1 MWPLMIGR
9 RCHFRTRCHNSRTIN
24 SAIRNFLSVL
34 SCVRAPL
41 GRTRA
46 SRTIKRALS
55 DSTHYFW
62 RMKNSFA
69 VQALPLPVRSALTK
83 LGADVSTARRLRG
96 ISVQLMAERALVGR
110 NTITR
115 LERGDPGVS
124 IGVYATVLF
133 VLGMSDRLAMLIDPS
148 TDAVGLAQ
156 ADALAPKRP
165 RRRKTA

>member
-1 MWPLMIGR
+1 
-9 RCHFRTRCHNSRTIN
+9 
-24 SAIRNFLSVL
+24 
-34 SCVRAPL
+34 
-41 GRTRA
+41 
-46 SRTIKRALS
+46 
-55 DSTHYFW
+55 
-62 RMKNSFA
+62 MKNSFA

-83 LGADVSTARRLRG
+83 LGADISTARRLRG

-133 VLGMSDRLAMLIDPS
+133 VLGMSDRLAMLVDPS